1 MSLDINISCLNIKS
15 GKEVCSKSSTF
26 VTRFSAIPLPMLPRP
41 MNPTVLLVLANGDFK
56 NVFIYCT
63 AIKPEYCLT
72 ALAAMKGV
80 HIFDVQAILSQA
92 PDHFSR
98 L

>member
-1 MSLDINISCLNIKS
+1 
-15 GKEVCSKSSTF
+15 
-26 VTRFSAIPLPMLPRP
+26 MLPRP

-80 HIFDVQAILSQA
+80 HIFEVQAILSQT

-98 L
+98 LRKSKVCLDQLKNPDQL

>member
-1 MSLDINISCLNIKS
+1 
-15 GKEVCSKSSTF
+15 
-26 VTRFSAIPLPMLPRP
+26 MLPRP

-80 HIFDVQAILSQA
+80 HIFDVHAILSRA

-98 L
+98 LYEK